1 MALQKEIWLQSIV
14 ENLFADNSF
23 VSKSV
28 NDSAFVNYKTVHI
41 PNAGAP
47 SKVVVNRT
55 DKPAGIKT
63 REDKDLTY
71 TLDELTTD
79 PILIENIDT
88 VQLSYDKRESV
99 ISTDRAQLIEAADSL
114 ILHKWGTGAESA
126 VYYTT
131 GAAVD
136 AHTSTTATGQRKA
149 ITRKDILALMTKFNQ
164 DNVSKQDRYILLDSI
179 MYAQLLEDMTESDKR
194 SFFACADAEKG
205 IIGGLY
211 SFNFMERSQVLRLS
225 ADKKI
230 LGWDK
235 AGVAGEL
242 AAGFAWQKECVSH
255 ALGNV
260 DMFGDTGNPAYYG
273 DIYSFLVMCGGACRR
288 YDKKGVALI
297 AGATAE

>member
-14 ENLFADNSF
+14 ENLYANNSF

-28 NDSAFVNYKTVHI
+28 NDSAFVNNKTVHV

-47 SKVVVNRT
+47 SKVVVNRQE
-55 DKPAGIKT
+55 KPASIKT
-63 REDKDLTY
+63 REDKDLSY
-71 TLDELTTD
+71 NLDELTTD

-99 ISTDRAQLIEAADSL
+99 ISNDRAQLIDSADSL
-114 ILHKWGTGAESA
+114 ILHKWGKGAESV

-131 GAAVD
+131 GNEVD
-136 AHTSTTATGQRKA
+136 AHTSATATGKRKA

-164 DNVSKQDRYILLDSI
+164 DNVSKQERYILLDSI
-179 MYAQLLEDMTESDKR
+179 MYAQLLDDMTESDKR

-205 IIGGLY
+205 IIGALY
-211 SFNFMERSQVLRLS
+211 GFSVMERSQVLRLS

-230 LGWDK
+230 LGWDQN
-235 AGVAGEL
+235 GVAGEL
-242 AAGFAWQKECVSH
+242 AAGFAWQKQCVSH
-255 ALGNV
+255 ALGKV
-260 DMFGDTGNPAYYG
+260 DMFDDMRNPAYYG
-273 DIYSFLVMCGGACRR
+273 DIYSFLVMTGGACRR

-297 AGATAE
+297 AEAAAE